1 VEKEGRMTIATNTM
15 ERTVPSPERLQDLVR
30 RAQGGDRSAMPE
42 LRQVLDADPSLWQ
55 RYGDLA
61 KYAQGAWL
69 QLVAPRDV
77 LLYECLERKMEEL
90 RAELSGPD
98 PSPLEKLLVERVVA
112 CWLQC
117 EYADILYAQNRD
129 QPSSV
134 AIRKELMARQES
146 AQRRYLASMKQLATV
161 RKLLKPGLSPFDLA
175 MRPVEEGNPAVRGRA
190 AAAPPLRVAAVN

>member
-1 VEKEGRMTIATNTM
+1 MTTTNANEQAVPTQGRID
-15 ERTVPSPERLQDLVR
+15 ELVR
-30 RAQGGDRSAMPE
+30 RAQQGDRSVMPQ
-42 LRQVLDADPSLWQ
+42 LRQILDSDPSLWQ

-61 KYAQGAWL
+61 KWAQAAWL
-69 QLVAPRDV
+69 QLAAPKDV
-77 LLYECLERKMEEL
+77 LLYECLERKMEEM

-129 QPSSV
+129 QPSSM
-134 AIRKELMARQES
+134 AIRKELMSRQES
-146 AQRRYLASMKQLATV
+146 AQRRYLASLKQLATV

-190 AAAPPLRVAAVN
+190 GAAPPIRVAALN